1 MALTFT
7 GHDNNYDGMPVWAKE
22 ETQLQVLSVLQRD
35 KGISGKS
42 TKELEKLTKATTK
55 EAKASEKAAAALAEV
70 ANFSGTLAGTMATTR
85 GEFKDLI
92 PVVDAF
98 GQIFKKV
105 AGSIMDII
113 PFVGDLGK
121 GLTDLAGD
129 LAVDVFSFIAT
140 SADELI
146 DSYRDIAQQGITF
159 EGNLQNMQKAGAG
172 AIMSLDELDNLF
184 QQAIPTLATFGNAT
198 KGAEVVLGNLS
209 KLWVADGLG
218 EQLVRMGFSI
228 AQVNETTVGFY
239 NLLAKSGQAMLLQ
252 AGNEELLSAATGRY
266 TKNLLIISKI
276 TGRQREEL
284 EADIRAQM
292 EQGNIQAALAQLEGK
307 AGADSIVAF
316 QQLQGVLTTMSPQLA
331 TAFGSIATLGV
342 ASAESEALLA
352 NLGGSTRDLM
362 TEFGEGFRE
371 GTLSKEDANR
381 LTQAIMEDMAE
392 GFLDPNNLQLAQMG
406 TDVTGGF
413 VQMLAKNMETA
424 LPFAQSIKA
433 GASLEEMSAQITKEM
448 ENQQSQAATL
458 ADAQLELAKFPI
470 ALQAAIVSTDG
481 FAFAITKVAETTQKF
496 TEVLSNILMGK
507 GVSGFVGDDRTG
519 NVNKPPTEREILA
532 EQMIEGK
539 LTGESTNAV
548 DQLKFA
554 EAVDFF
560 SEGGQL
566 KQLIMTE
573 KNENKKSKL
582 KDMYDTAVRG
592 NAPQEWK
599 NIDDII
605 NFVKSF
611 GFDAKDLGIKS
622 FQLGTKGIVD
632 FGAGALALLHGKE
645 AVIPAPEGLIPV
657 DLGDSLKP
665 LEDLLANITNK
676 ADGGTNLLAQD
687 GVNSVQSKQV
697 VSKLEEMVGVLKTI
711 ADGQHIGTSTTQRE
725 LKKLGNFFAA
735 DLFR

>member
-7 GHDNNYDGMPVWAKE
+7 GHDNDYDGMPVWAKE

-507 GVSGFVGDDRTG
+507 GVSGFVGADIDAVEKDLAKSMNIKKVDGVYINQDSPAKTKGEKIVGNAGTISSVSQDNNTARIELENFLYDNKTEDDLNAFKG
-519 NVNKPPTEREILA
+519 WWDEKA
-532 EQMIEGK
+532 K
-539 LTGESTNAV
+539 TGEPTTN
-548 DQLKFA
+548 
-554 EAVDFF
+554 EM
-560 SEGGQL
+560 
-566 KQLIMTE
+566 I
-573 KNENKKSKL
+573 NWL
-582 KDMYDTAVRG
+582 KDKG
-592 NAPQEWK
+592 LLQ
-599 NIDDII
+599 
-605 NFVKSF
+605 
-611 GFDAKDLGIKS
+611 KS

-632 FGAGALALLHGKE
+632 FGAGALAMLHGKE
-645 AVIPAPEGLIPV
+645 AVIPAPEGMIPV

-665 LEDLLANITNK
+665 LEDLLANITNN
-676 ADGGTNLLAQD
+676 AGASTNLLAQD